1 MNFVILNNM
10 FFFCLQKTSV
20 AASSTIYQLS
30 QNPDKQEILFKEIK
44 ASLPDKNTPFN
55 INMLERMPYL
65 RACIKETLRYILLSF
80 KCILFCFVSFMFY
93 DIICYNIFRMYP
105 VVIGN
110 GRNLQSDAVIFG
122 YHVPKGVSIEK
133 QNILINSNFLSLIID
148 SRHFPTFSRI

>member
-1 MNFVILNNM
+1 MNFIILNIYVI
-10 FFFCLQKTSV
+10 FFFALQKTSV

-80 KCILFCFVSFMFY
+80 LNVYYFVLCLSCFMTLFVIIFLECIQLLLEMVETYNQMLLFL
-93 DIICYNIFRMYP
+93 
-105 VVIGN
+105 VIMC
-110 GRNLQSDAVIFG
+110 Q
-122 YHVPKGVSIEK
+122 KE
-133 QNILINSNFLSLIID
+133 
-148 SRHFPTFSRI
+148 